1 MVLRK
6 YLIIFLSC
14 IGHSANF
21 VVNSL
26 ARYVNVLNEEVVW
39 LEESPPP
46 SL

>member
-1 MVLRK
+1 MIFWK

-14 IGHSANF
+14 IRRSANF
-21 VVNSL
+21 VVHSL

-46 SL
+46 SS